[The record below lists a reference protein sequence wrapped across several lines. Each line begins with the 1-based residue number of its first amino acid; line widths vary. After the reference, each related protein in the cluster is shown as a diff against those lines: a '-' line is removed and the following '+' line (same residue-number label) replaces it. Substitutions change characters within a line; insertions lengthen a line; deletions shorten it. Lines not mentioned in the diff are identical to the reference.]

1 MGDDKEKDVKNFI
14 VNYEDG
20 SQKVIE
26 KGFFCEMKEL
36 PDGACDMSFIMAEV
50 SGRDSE
56 HIVLG
61 CIQLGEKLGMF
72 AKEQEQ

>member
-26 KGFFCEMKEL
+26 KGFFCEMK
-36 PDGACDMSFIMAEV
+36 
-50 SGRDSE
+50 
-56 HIVLG
+56 
-61 CIQLGEKLGMF
+61 
-72 AKEQEQ
+72 